1 MAEVKSEEKKVSR
14 FSRWNNVLK
23 MLAFFARNKKSF
35 DALMKLEKM
44 TVLLVRVNMELGK
57 LSYKDPVYARRVEE
71 FNFAMI
77 QLTMA
82 KYYAKRADSTGSG
95 EDWNRSFQAFETSRE
110 TGLKL
115 LEVLQS
121 GSSEAIKY
129 EKPALSSAG
138 TEILFADEIPLVP
151 EINPVVILRGSDY
164 DMGYQYATQVIQIFG
179 RWIFERKAG
188 RKFTEEEL
196 GHIGEWEKQIRQYA
210 PEILEMCRGWAAGAT
225 AAGVPMSYDDVL
237 EIWTGHKPP
246 ETNYMGQGKDLMEL
260 PPLACS
266 GSAAWGRAT
275 KDSRLVTG
283 SSGDYDPTYSV
294 TIVAYP
300 DTGNSYVFSPFSAV
314 GDVPLLGAVYMFG
327 HPGMNSKG
335 LAYVHHGGVPR
346 MIEPKEHWGYGLRRS
361 VSILHTLR
369 FANNAREARDME
381 LTYPVGDI
389 GIDSGTAGGFYAD
402 STYGY
407 VLESRQDPVLIREA
421 GVMGETDFLY
431 ANNSAIHP
439 EAIKAGW
446 MQYNRNDWEWDEH
459 GGWRTKR
466 FVPMNKWGS
475 VEQKLPG
482 IMSLVYNGS
491 CNRNRYF
498 YDTMSKGLGRM
509 DFEYMKMMYRNG
521 GTIPEGKWE
530 EIAARYLKTG
540 EWGQVSTG
548 NAMNGL
554 LCVMQ
559 PENGPTGRYAVCL
572 GSAKRG
578 LAPTSSRLGS
588 FNPIY
593 GETNAF
599 WEITLAAGPAETA
612 RSGRDKAVEY
622 LGRADTEFAKLG
634 QEDAAYA
641 PLKALLDMAREE
653 LQKGEQSMGTAGK
666 ALGNESLFEYSRALR
681 AYTRSQVRSLQ
692 VYQALVPPPAKP
704 EDLR

>member
-1 MAEVKSEEKKVSR
+1 MSGVKKDGINKPM
-14 FSRWNNVLK
+14 FSKWNNVLK
-23 MLAFFARNKKSF
+23 MLVFFVKNKKSF
-35 DALMKLEKM
+35 SALMNLEKL

-57 LSYKDPVYARRVEE
+57 LNYNDPVYVQRVNE
-71 FNFAMI
+71 FNYAMI
-77 QLTMA
+77 ELTRA
-82 KYYAKRADSTGSG
+82 KYYAKRAGSTGSK
-95 EDWNRSFQAFETSRE
+95 EDWNRAFKAFEASRS
-110 TGLKL
+110 TGSRL
-115 LEVLQS
+115 LERLES
-121 GSSEAIKY
+121 GSSESIEY
-129 EKPALSSAG
+129 EKPEISTAG
-138 TEILFADEIPLVP
+138 SEILFADEVPLVP
-151 EINPVVILRGSDY
+151 EINPVVILKGSDY

-188 RKFTEEEL
+188 RKFTGEEL
-196 GHIGEWEKQIRQYA
+196 GHIREWEKQIKQYA

-275 KDSRLVTG
+275 RDGRLVTG

-300 DTGNSYVFSPFSAV
+300 ETGNSYIFSPFSAV

-327 HPGMNSKG
+327 HPGMNNKG

-346 MIEPKEHWGYGLRRS
+346 MIEPGEHWGYGLRRS

-369 FANNAREARDME
+369 YANNAREARDME

-407 VLESRQDPVLIREA
+407 VMESRKDPVLIREA

-446 MQYNRNDWEWDEH
+446 MQYNLEDWEWDKH
-459 GGWRTKR
+459 GGWHTRQ
-466 FVPMNKWGS
+466 FVPMKKFGS
-475 VEQKLPG
+475 VEEKLPG

-491 CNRNRYF
+491 CNRNKYF
-498 YDTMSKGLGRM
+498 YDTMSKGLGHM

-540 EWGQVSTG
+540 EWGNISTG

-578 LAPTSSRLGS
+578 LTPTSSRLGS

-599 WEITLAAGPAETA
+599 WEITLAEGPAEMA
-612 RSGRDKAVEY
+612 RSAREKATEYIGKAEVE
-622 LGRADTEFAKLG
+622 LAKLRE
-634 QEDAAYA
+634 EDAAYA
-641 PLKALLDMAREE
+641 PLKALVSMAREE
-653 LQKGEQSMGTAGK
+653 FRKGENSRESAEK
-666 ALGNESLFEYSRALR
+666 ARGNLSLFEYSRALR
-681 AYTRSQVRSLQ
+681 AYTRSQVRALQ
-692 VYQALVPPPAKP
+692 VYQTLVPPPARP
-704 EDLR
+704 EDLS